1 MYGKSYGVQKDVLIK
16 LLWGNYYYNTD
27 THKFMN
33 KPTKDFSKRVFVEF
47 ILEPIYKIFSHV
59 VSKEKEKLKP
69 VLNKLG
75 VYLKNSDFKM
85 DIKPLLKLVF

>member
-1 MYGKSYGVQKDVLIK
+1 
-16 LLWGNYYYNTD
+16 
-27 THKFMN
+27 
-33 KPTKDFSKRVFVEF
+33 VEF

-75 VYLKNSDFKM
+75 VYLKNVDFKM